1 MKKSVLQWLEKTV
14 QKYPDKVAFD
24 DGNNTITFSQIQY
37 KAKKIGTAL
46 CKTVNSNTPVAV
58 LSGRH
63 IMTPVTFLGVLYSG
77 CFYAPLDSTAP
88 VYRLNQI
95 LKNLEPSVIITDSE
109 NVSLAQSLDCHAKIL
124 NTDELLKYDIDDDLL
139 YQKRRY
145 AKINDPLYV
154 IYTSGSSGVP
164 KGVITSHQ
172 SLMCYIDAYSKALN
186 ITENDVFGCQSPL
199 DYIAAIRDIYLPL
212 KHGAQ
217 TIIIPK
223 QYFSV
228 PVKLF
233 DIMNEKKITSIG
245 WSVSALTLPTSMGV
259 FEHSKPKY
267 LKKVCFSGSV
277 MPCRYLKIWQENLPD
292 TVFVNQ
298 YGPTE
303 ATASCTYYT
312 VKETVNESDS
322 LPIGKPYDNYGVFL
336 LDENNN
342 PVKNGE
348 IGEICVTG
356 PILALGYYND
366 PVRTKAS
373 FIQNPLNPY
382 YDERMYKTGDLGL
395 FNKDNNLEF
404 HGRKDRQIK
413 HLGHRVELDEIE
425 ENVKNINGIEECAA
439 LYYKEIEQIFLIYSG
454 LATSKEIAVE
464 LRKKIPGFMVPRKFI
479 NVEQLP
485 HLPNGKI
492 DMQKINND
500 YLK

>member
-1 MKKSVLQWLEKTV
+1 
-14 QKYPDKVAFD
+14 
-24 DGNNTITFSQIQY
+24 
-37 KAKKIGTAL
+37 
-46 CKTVNSNTPVAV
+46 
-58 LSGRH
+58 
-63 IMTPVTFLGVLYSG
+63 MTPVTFLGVLYSG

-277 MPCRYLKIWQENLPD
+277 MPCKYLKIWL
-292 TVFVNQ
+292 
-298 YGPTE
+298 
-303 ATASCTYYT
+303 
-312 VKETVNESDS
+312 
-322 LPIGKPYDNYGVFL
+322 
-336 LDENNN
+336 
-342 PVKNGE
+342 
-348 IGEICVTG
+348 
-356 PILALGYYND
+356 
-366 PVRTKAS
+366 
-373 FIQNPLNPY
+373 
-382 YDERMYKTGDLGL
+382 
-395 FNKDNNLEF
+395 
-404 HGRKDRQIK
+404 
-413 HLGHRVELDEIE
+413 
-425 ENVKNINGIEECAA
+425 
-439 LYYKEIEQIFLIYSG
+439 
-454 LATSKEIAVE
+454 
-464 LRKKIPGFMVPRKFI
+464 
-479 NVEQLP
+479 
-485 HLPNGKI
+485 
-492 DMQKINND
+492 
-500 YLK
+500 